1 MAIKFILKEKKIN
14 ATKEKNRK
22 NYFSKS
28 IIKKKMPESRKK
40 QPTALK
46 ANIKKKE
53 RKNIFIINTFYSR
66 SY

>member
-1 MAIKFILKEKKIN
+1 MPQKRKTE
-14 ATKEKNRK
+14 K

-28 IIKKKMPESRKK
+28 IIEKKIPESRKK

-46 ANIKKKE
+46 ANIEKKE